1 MPVWRRT
8 KTLFA
13 FILIELPATKIKGH
27 RCKRCDKSFTVRNGT
42 IFENSRLPLRT
53 WIYAIYLLQTARK
66 GVSSLQL
73 SKELDITQKSA
84 WFMLH
89 RLREACATETLE
101 CALHDNITRR
111 SVICT
116 DDARGYHGVGG
127 LYAPIGQSQRKR
139 VC

>member
-1 MPVWRRT
+1 
-8 KTLFA
+8 
-13 FILIELPATKIKGH
+13 
-27 RCKRCDKSFTVRNGT
+27 
-42 IFENSRLPLRT
+42 
-53 WIYAIYLLQTARK
+53 
-66 GVSSLQL
+66 
-73 SKELDITQKSA
+73 
-84 WFMLH
+84 MLH